1 MVSDGRG
8 VFRGTSTARDGEIS
22 KEKIVRNNIDEKV
35 TRGKSFEAISVGNGA
50 RRDSL

>member
-22 KEKIVRNNIDEKV
+22 KEKVVRNNIDEKKV
-35 TRGKSFEAISVGNGA
+35 TRGKSFEAISVGMQW
-50 RRDSL
+50 S